1 MTANTRRGQ
10 IKITVH
16 HARRTLRTVHPVLR
30 GPPYCRAPRGQ
41 RFLLC
46 SLSGSQPLP
55 PPAEAAALLA
65 EARVTSAGIF
75 CPPRGSPRSPCNPS
89 HSCRFDT
96 FLYKGNT
103 SRGRNFL
110 SCKKLDRVAK
120 WNTRWCG
127 KWREIQCHDTD
138 GHVRK
143 SLQYHLVYHNLI

>member
-1 MTANTRRGQ
+1 MCWHLPQEWLADDSEYSERPDKNHSAPRQADSAYGPPCFF
-10 IKITVH
+10 
-16 HARRTLRTVHPVLR
+16 A

-120 WNTRWCG
+120 
-127 KWREIQCHDTD
+127 
-138 GHVRK
+138 
-143 SLQYHLVYHNLI
+143 